1 MYRDWLLSVELTAP
15 PKRAGLGQGKGRPR
29 NAHGPAETTRQLLV
43 VVVVAMVASTHGQ
56 YDLEKM
62 TTLLPSTSFS
72 TKSTVFIDLSE

>member
-1 MYRDWLLSVELTAP
+1 M
-15 PKRAGLGQGKGRPR
+15 
-29 NAHGPAETTRQLLV
+29 
-43 VVVVAMVASTHGQ
+43 VAMVASTHGQ